1 MPHFL
6 PVVGALFCLVA
17 LVLLFKAKAPA
28 TLVVYS
34 VIVVGIAAS
43 SRIVG
48 LRPRLIETAFPLVLV
63 FGYWLKDTVYSIVL
77 ATAAVALGGLL
88 FLTLTSTRFIP

>member
-1 MPHFL
+1 LPRWL
-6 PVVGALFCLVA
+6 PVAGFLFCLVA
-17 LVLLFKAKAPA
+17 LVLLVKAKPPA

-34 VIVVGIAAS
+34 LLVVGIAVS

-63 FGYWLKDTVYSIVL
+63 FGYWLKDNVFSIVL
-77 ATAAVALGGLL
+77 ASAAISLGALVLLTVTTAI
-88 FLTLTSTRFIP
+88 FIP